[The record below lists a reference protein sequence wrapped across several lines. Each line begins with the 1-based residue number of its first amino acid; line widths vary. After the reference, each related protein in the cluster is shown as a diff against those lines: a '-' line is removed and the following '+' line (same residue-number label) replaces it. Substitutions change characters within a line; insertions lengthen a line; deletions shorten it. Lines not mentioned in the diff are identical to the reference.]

1 MNQLKTVF
9 LLSLLTGI
17 LMMLGKVI
25 GGNTGVLVMLGIS
38 LAINF
43 VSYWSSDKIVLKMYN
58 AREVEKDS
66 RLYLLVAG
74 LAKTADLP
82 MPKVCIIPSDVP
94 NAFATGR
101 NPEHAAVA
109 VTEGLLSML
118 DDDEVSGVVSH
129 ELSHVLHRDTLIST
143 VVASIAGVISMIAN
157 MAQWFAIFGRGNN
170 TDDDNNPLG
179 LLLTAII
186 APIAALIIQMSISR
200 AREFMAD
207 DEGGRICDKPL
218 ALASALNRIEQYA
231 SQRVLP
237 HASSSTAHM
246 FIINPFSGVKG
257 GLQNLFSTHPSTK
270 ERIARLQKLD
280 QTLHGSKH

>member
-1 MNQLKTVF
+1 MNQLKTVL
-9 LLSLLTGI
+9 LLSILTGI
-17 LMMLGKVI
+17 LLMLGKVI
-25 GGNTGVLVMLGIS
+25 GGNTGVLVMLLIS

-74 LAKTADLP
+74 LAKNAGLP
-82 MPKVCIIPSDVP
+82 MPKVCIIPSEVP

-109 VTEGLLSML
+109 VTEGLLSIL

-157 MAQWFAIFGRGNN
+157 MAQWFAIFGRGS
-170 TDDDNNPLG
+170 DDEDNNPLA

-207 DEGGRICDKPL
+207 EEGGRICDNPL
-218 ALASALNRIEQYA
+218 ALAKALGQIEQYA
-231 SQRVLP
+231 SHRVLSQ
-237 HASSSTAHM
+237 ASPSTAHM
-246 FIINPFSGVKG
+246 FIVNPFSGVKG
-257 GLQNLFSTHPSTK
+257 GLQTLFSTHPSTK

-280 QTLHGSKH
+280 QILHGSKH